1 MLLDCNGSEF
11 NMMSTTKNK
20 QILLLLAILAL
31 AALEVALRFSFVG
44 SLIIKN
50 VEVFFHRTLR
60 DPARWIDIIQHTTAL
75 AIFALLNVYFLN
87 YAAFGVKIKSAV
99 AGEFFKIK
107 PALFCKKTLACY
119 GLACAILFAAYFN
132 LMTAHFYYA
141 DDVFRNYGGSRS
153 WIGFSRYVSEFLSI
167 FVHNNIRLNDIA
179 PLSQFIAIAVAGAA
193 VVVLSFALTQ
203 GVSAANVLALS
214 AVFMAPSYAECMA
227 YRFDSPYMAMSL
239 LFAAVPFLFYQ
250 NKRAFAYASLI
261 SLLLTCVSYQAALPL
276 YILAAVYLFAKDCLK
291 SGDVKKSLE
300 RPLMASVCF
309 AAALL
314 LFKLFFMN
322 KMGDGSDSYF
332 SSQVSLAALPKNA
345 FEYVRT
351 AFGCHGGTLCK
362 ALFALSI
369 VLLVAGF
376 VKRAGGNKIAAF
388 ALAAALV
395 IAALVLSYG
404 PYLVF
409 ARPVMAPRAFMGF
422 NVFVAFILLACVNLS
437 QEWPR
442 LRKISL
448 SLIALSV
455 YSFMVFTFTF
465 GNCLKNQKEY
475 ESFRVQLIIAD
486 LAQNV
491 QKGDEVN
498 VSFVGRMDLCQK
510 NRIAFRNYP
519 VLKRMNY
526 PMPSESALWNEELLN
541 GYNFKCV
548 SANNKL
554 TDEYILIKQT
564 AYHSVYKNGQDF
576 IVELK

>member
-1 MLLDCNGSEF
+1 MEKSHAP
-11 NMMSTTKNK
+11 SAK
-20 QILLLLAILAL
+20 QILLLLFILAL
-31 AALEVALRFSFVG
+31 AALEVAAHFSLAGAF
-44 SLIIKN
+44 IIKN
-50 VEVFFHRTLR
+50 VEAFIHRTLR
-60 DPARWIDIIQHTTAL
+60 DPARWIDIMQHTTAL
-75 AIFALLNVYFLN
+75 AIFAFLNVYFLN
-87 YAAFGVKIKSAV
+87 YIAFGVKIKSAV

-107 PALFCKKTLACY
+107 PALFCKKTLACF
-119 GLACAILFAAYFN
+119 GLACALLFAAYFN
-132 LMTAHFYYA
+132 LMTVHFYFA

-153 WIGFSRYVSEFLSI
+153 WIGFSRYVSEFFSI

-203 GVSAANVLALS
+203 EVSAANVLALS

-250 NKRAFAYASLI
+250 NKMAFAYASLI
-261 SLLLTCVSYQAALPL
+261 SLLLTCASYQAALPL
-276 YILAAVYLFAKDCLK
+276 YILAAVYLFAKDWLK
-291 SGDVKKSLE
+291 SGNVKKSLE
-300 RPLMASVCF
+300 RPLIASVCF

-332 SSQVSLAALPKNA
+332 SSHVSLAALPINA
-345 FEYVRT
+345 FEYVKT
-351 AFGCHGGTLCK
+351 AFSCHGGTLCK
-362 ALFALSI
+362 ALFVLSI
-369 VLLVAGF
+369 VLLVSGF
-376 VKRAGGNKIAAF
+376 VKRAGGNKSAAF
-388 ALAAALV
+388 VLAAALV

-409 ARPVMAPRAFMGF
+409 ARPVMVPRAFMGF
-422 NVFVAFILLACVNLS
+422 NAFAAFLLLACFNLS

-455 YSFMVFTFTF
+455 YSFMAFTFTF

-475 ESFRVQLIIAD
+475 ESFRVQMIIAD

-491 QKGDEVN
+491 KKGDEVS
-498 VSFVGRMDLCQK
+498 VSFVGGMDLCQK
-510 NRIAFRNYP
+510 NRIAFKNYP
-519 VLKRMNY
+519 VIKRMNY
-526 PMPSESALWNEELLN
+526 LMPSESALWNEELLN
-541 GYNFKCV
+541 GWNFKCND
-548 SANNKL
+548 AENKL
-554 TDEYILIKQT
+554 TNEYVLIKRT
-564 AYHSVYKNGQDF
+564 FYHDLYQNNNDF
-576 IVELK
+576 IVVLK

>member
-1 MLLDCNGSEF
+1 MEKSRAP
-11 NMMSTTKNK
+11 SAK

-31 AALEVALRFSFVG
+31 AALEVAARFSFVG
-44 SLIIKN
+44 AFIIKN
-50 VEVFFHRTLR
+50 VEAFFHRTLR

-75 AIFALLNVYFLN
+75 AIFAFLNAYFLN
-87 YAAFGVKIKSAV
+87 YIAFGVKIKSAV

-107 PALFCKKTLACY
+107 PALFCKKTLAY
-119 GLACAILFAAYFN
+119 FGLACAILFAAYFN
-132 LMTAHFYYA
+132 LMTAHFFYA

-153 WIGFSRYVSEFLSI
+153 WIGFSRYVSEFFSI

-239 LFAAVPFLFYQ
+239 LFAALPFIFYQ

-261 SLLLTCVSYQAALPL
+261 SLLLTCASYQAALPL
-276 YILAAVYLFAKDCLK
+276 YILAAVYLFAKAWLET
-291 SGDVKKSLE
+291 GDVKKSLE
-300 RPLMASVCF
+300 RPLAAALCF

-314 LFKLFFMN
+314 LFKLCFMN

-332 SSQVSLAALPKNA
+332 SSQVSLAAMPGNA
-345 FEYVRT
+345 LAYVRT
-351 AFGCHGGTLCK
+351 AFGFHGGTLSK

-369 VLLVAGF
+369 VLLIVGF
-376 VKRAGGNKIAAF
+376 VNRARGSKVAAF
-388 ALAAALV
+388 AF
-395 IAALVLSYG
+395 IAALLLAASVLSYG

-409 ARPVMAPRAFMGF
+409 ARPVMAARAFMGF
-422 NVFVAFILLACVNLS
+422 NAFVALVLLACLNLS
-437 QEWPR
+437 GER
-442 LRKISL
+442 TAFSKFSL
-448 SLIALSV
+448 AVAVLSV
-455 YSFMVFTFTF
+455 YSFAVFSFTF

-475 ESFRVQLIIAD
+475 ENFRVQMIIAD
-486 LAQNV
+486 IAQNV
-491 QKGDEVN
+491 QKGDEIS

-519 VLKRMNY
+519 VIKRMNY